1 MKIGTHLQETQIKD
15 LEASFSSNLFDGEEL
30 HYICLVNDRHFWYI
44 GITDRRLIFVDPSTL
59 VAARFINYK
68 QIVKLRFNMGMWQ
81 VLTQAQPIAFF
92 GFPVVDRKPVLD
104 LFTELGLP
112 IKH

>member
-1 MKIGTHLQETQIKD
+1 MQIGTVLKETILDDLQT
-15 LEASFSSNLFDGEEL
+15 SFNANLFAEEQL
-30 HYICLVNDRHFWYI
+30 HYICLVNDRHFWYL
-44 GITDRRLIFVDPSTL
+44 GITDCRLIFVEPNTL
-59 VAARFINYK
+59 IATRFINYK

-92 GFPVVDRKPVLD
+92 GFPVVDRKPVLQ